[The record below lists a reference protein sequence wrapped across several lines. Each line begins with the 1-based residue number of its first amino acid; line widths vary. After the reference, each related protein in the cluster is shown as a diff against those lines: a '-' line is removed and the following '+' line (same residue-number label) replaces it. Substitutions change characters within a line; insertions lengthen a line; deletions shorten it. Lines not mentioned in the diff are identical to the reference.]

1 MDAILFF
8 FLKLRQSVRVALTIG
23 YTIIVALL
31 SLLPMRDLPHVH
43 EFRGMDKIVHFCMYF
58 GMSGLLSWATK
69 TELRYS
75 RFIYI
80 VAATL
85 GWGLFMEV
93 MQLEMH
99 YGRQFSWFDM
109 LANATGV
116 FSGILVYIILAR
128 RVLSQYR

>member
-1 MDAILFF
+1 
-8 FLKLRQSVRVALTIG
+8 
-23 YTIIVALL
+23 
-31 SLLPMRDLPHVH
+31 
-43 EFRGMDKIVHFCMYF
+43 
-58 GMSGLLSWATK
+58 
-69 TELRYS
+69 
-75 RFIYI
+75 
-80 VAATL
+80 
-85 GWGLFMEV
+85 MEV